1 MKKSILTH
9 RGLELRKSE
18 LPEDKLAYIKE
29 KLSVKPFLGDFAD
42 ETEGFEVFT
51 ETKKTITVPRYWGLK
66 KFGQPAKIC
75 FTGETRKFNFNSQLR
90 DYQIDITNTCYDKIK
105 TDGGGLLS
113 VGCGRGKTVMGI
125 YLAHKLEAFTLIVV
139 HKTFLLEQWIERIKQ
154 FTDARIGVIRQDKI
168 DIEDK
173 DIVIAM
179 IQSLSM
185 REYDMDIFNKF
196 KFVIYDEAHHCASKV
211 FSKALYKTGANYTLA
226 LTATPDRTDGLKK
239 VMDWYL
245 GPVLYREFRQP
256 NKQVLSY
263 VFKYNTKDKLFVE
276 KTIYKAGQQ
285 KAHTPTMIN
294 NLVDLQERNT
304 HLINIINQIRQ
315 FPERKILILS
325 GRIAHLEF
333 LKKKT
338 DELIKKDIEEGKLEE
353 GEIKTCYYIGKLKEK
368 ERREAELYADIL
380 FASYDMAHEGL
391 DIDRLNTVI
400 LSTPKKSIIQSVGRV
415 MRRVL
420 QKGDRRPI
428 IIDFADELSVFKRQ
442 SEKRIGDYNDNH
454 YKVKVYYINKDK
466 LLSNEDYLKNIKKFD
481 DDELKNILKPE
492 DKIVPTLENI
502 LNDANDENKVCEES
516 DEEKE
521 DDDNDKKNDTETSSH
536 DSGKKKKTKRN
547 TNLDKSVKE
556 VSGFGDYLF

>member
-18 LPEDKLAYIKE
+18 LPEDKLTYIKE
-29 KLSVKPFLGDFAD
+29 KLTVKPFLGDFAD

-66 KFGQPAKIC
+66 KFGKPEKIS

-105 TDGGGLLS
+105 EEGGGLLS

-125 YLAHKLEAFTLIVV
+125 YLAYKLQAFTLIVV
-139 HKTFLLEQWIERIKQ
+139 HKTFLLEQWVERIKQ
-154 FTDARIGVIRQDKI
+154 FTDARIGVIKQDKV

-173 DIVIAM
+173 DIVIGM

-185 REYDMDIFNKF
+185 REYDMEIFNKF

-245 GPVLYREFRQP
+245 GPVLYREYRRP

-263 VFKYNTKDKLFVE
+263 VFKYNTKHKLFVE
-276 KTIYKAGQQ
+276 KTIYKAGQM

-325 GRIAHLEF
+325 GRIAHLEY

-338 DELIKKDIEEGKLEE
+338 DELIQKDIEEGKLEE

-428 IIDFADELSVFKRQ
+428 IIDFSDELSVFKRQ
-442 SEKRIGDYNDNH
+442 TEKRISDYNDNH

-466 LLSNEDYLKNIKKFD
+466 LISNEEYLKTIKEFD
-481 DDELKNILKPE
+481 DDELKSVLKPE

-502 LNDANDENKVCEES
+502 LNDANDENKVCDDS

-521 DDDNDKKNDTETSSH
+521 DDEENNTETSSH
-536 DSGKKKKTKRN
+536 SSDKKKKTKRN
-547 TNLDKSVKE
+547 KNLDKSVKE

>member
-1 MKKSILTH
+1 MKKSVLTH

-18 LPEDKLAYIKE
+18 LTEEKLNYIKE
-29 KLSVKPFLGDFAD
+29 KLTVKPFLGDFAD
-42 ETEGFEVFT
+42 EEEGFEVFT

-66 KFGQPAKIC
+66 KIGEPAKIA
-75 FTGETRKFNFNSQLR
+75 FTGETRKFNFNSKLR

-105 TDGGGLLS
+105 KDGGGLLS

-125 YLAHKLEAFTLIVV
+125 YLAYKLEAFTLIVV
-139 HKTFLLEQWIERIKQ
+139 HKTFLLEQWMERIKQ

-185 REYDMDIFNKF
+185 REYDMSIFDKF

-245 GPVLYREFRQP
+245 GPTLYREFTRP

-263 VFKYNTKDKLFVE
+263 VFKYNTKHKLFVE
-276 KTIYKAGQQ
+276 KTIYKAGQM

-333 LKKKT
+333 MKKKI
-338 DELIKKDIEEGKLEE
+338 DELIEKDVENGKLEKDE
-353 GEIKTCYYIGKLKEK
+353 VKTCYYIGKLKEK

-415 MRRVL
+415 MRKVL

-428 IIDFADELSVFKRQ
+428 IIDFSDELSVFKKQ
-442 SEKRIGDYNDNH
+442 TEKRISDYNDNH
-454 YKVKVYYINKDK
+454 YKVKVYYLNKDEFI
-466 LLSNEDYLKNIKKFD
+466 SHEQYLKTIKEFE
-481 DDELKNILKPE
+481 DEEIQKYLKPE
-492 DKIVPTLENI
+492 DKIVPKLEDI
-502 LNDANDENKVCEES
+502 LNDANDENKVCESS
-516 DEEKE
+516 DEETEEDKE
-521 DDDNDKKNDTETSSH
+521 KSDEENETDTNSNSSNKKIKKN
-536 DSGKKKKTKRN
+536 KK
-547 TNLDKSVKE
+547 LDKNVKE
-556 VSGFGDYLF
+556 ISGFGDYLF